1 MQPPAAHSPE
11 AIPSNAKIL
20 STLRYT
26 RAALCASHCIQGH
39 STYRCTITRCQ
50 RFMATAASTALPN
63 ILFGPFRVAGNL
75 DDSQVACAGSP
86 WPTPGGCSPLRG
98 GYVLP
103 ALSAAQSPCG
113 ETIRMPLR
121 MTNHHV
127 CTVRRRVA
135 LGTNVSL
142 VVDAHDALQ
151 HVGHA
156 HNSAAFS
163 SKVFATALGDA
174 VALLQ
179 TYPFELDFAN
189 WR

>member
-1 MQPPAAHSPE
+1 
-11 AIPSNAKIL
+11 
-20 STLRYT
+20 
-26 RAALCASHCIQGH
+26 
-39 STYRCTITRCQ
+39 
-50 RFMATAASTALPN
+50 
-63 ILFGPFRVAGNL
+63 
-75 DDSQVACAGSP
+75 
-86 WPTPGGCSPLRG
+86 LRG

-113 ETIRMPLR
+113 ETIRMHLR
-121 MTNHHV
+121 MTNHHFG
-127 CTVRRRVA
+127 TVRRRVA